1 MVYSICRKLFGDTS
15 SKLNGNSEST
25 ISGSSAAKV
34 QLLDPAVLKS
44 YVVIDCQL
52 LISDALPCPELSIAS
67 NHRSVE
73 QPLLE
78 EGSDQDDSASEANDS
93 LALPTGR

>member
-15 SKLNGNSEST
+15 YNGDSKST
-25 ISGSSAAKV
+25 DSSAAKV

-44 YVVIDCQL
+44 YVVIDYQL
-52 LISDALPCPELSIAS
+52 SISDALPCPELSIAS
-67 NHRSVE
+67 NHRPVE
-73 QPLLE
+73 QPPLE
-78 EGSDQDDSASEANDS
+78 EGSDQDDGISESTDS